1 MKNPFSVVIIQKDAS
16 TQRES
21 QVRFDTT
28 TGSPAWT
35 LFTIWLKF
43 TFSGKNKQA

>member
-1 MKNPFSVVIIQKDAS
+1 MKHPFSVVIIEKDAA

-21 QVRFDTT
+21 QVRFDTAT
-28 TGSPAWT
+28 ASPRWT

-43 TFSGKNKQA
+43 LFSGKNKQA